1 MLQQSVLCTSHRE
14 MFDKTKRGIGP
25 KVLLINNRT
34 ELILTHL
41 ETNFKCDSFKFYTT
55 IFVGRQE
62 EKPHH
67 FVKGFKTS
75 LNCNYYRFAIGRYQ
89 LQDKKVS
96 L

>member
-1 MLQQSVLCTSHRE
+1 MLRTSPHE
-14 MFDKTKRGIGP
+14 ICDKTSRDIGP

-41 ETNFKCDSFKFYTT
+41 ETNFKCDSFKFYTI

-75 LNCNYYRFAIGRYQ
+75 LNCNHYHFVIGRYQ